1 MVSPIAQKI
10 KTRMTE
16 KRHTVAS
23 LEREAGLKVHAV
35 RNILLGK
42 SKNPSADTLK
52 AISIVLDCTV
62 DDLLSDAEGF
72 EGNKE
77 NKHNDLKIENPEL
90 FKESISAILDLF
102 QENDK
107 TPDYK
112 DLSFLATEVYVY
124 SIENNDSK
132 LDEPFMKWLYS
143 RDF

>member
-10 KTRMTE
+10 KTRMMA

-52 AISIVLDCTV
+52 AISIVLDCSV
-62 DDLLSDAEGF
+62 DDLLSDSENF
-72 EGNKE
+72 ESDKE
-77 NKHNDLKIENPEL
+77 NKYKDLKIENTEL
-90 FKESISAILDLF
+90 FKESINAILQIF
-102 QENDK
+102 KENDRV
-107 TPDYK
+107 PNYK
-112 DLSFLATEVYVY
+112 DLSLLTIEVYTY

-143 RDF
+143 RNF